1 MNTITF
7 TVPGAPIGKG
17 RPRATS
23 INGMARLYTPK
34 KTANYEGLV
43 AHAAH
48 EAMAGRTPMEDAA
61 TVTMNIC
68 CPIPASWSQ
77 KKQRMAALGEIRP
90 TTKPDIDNVVKGV
103 FDGMNGVVWRD
114 DVVVAE
120 LIVRKFYSLAPCVQ
134 VVVRPLQEAVMQV
147 ALLEAA

>member
-1 MNTITF
+1 MIRFTI
-7 TVPGAPIGKG
+7 PGAPVGKG

-34 KTANYEGLV
+34 KTASYEGLV
-43 AHAAH
+43 AMAAT
-48 EAMAGRTPMEDAA
+48 EAMAGAEPLDQAA
-61 TVTMNIC
+61 SVTMVVC
-68 CPIPASWSQ
+68 VPVPASWSQ
-77 KKQRMAALGEIRP
+77 KKQRQATSGEIRP

-120 LIVRKFYSLAPCVQ
+120 LTVQKFYSATPAVHVMVKPLLAG
-134 VVVRPLQEAVMQV
+134 AG
-147 ALLEAA
+147 AA

>member
-1 MNTITF
+1 MIRF

-17 RPRATS
+17 RPRATT
-23 INGMARLYTPK
+23 INGMDRLYTPK
-34 KTANYEGLV
+34 KTASYEGLV

-48 EAMAGRTPMEDAA
+48 EAMAGRAPMDAAA
-61 TVTMNIC
+61 TVTMDVL
-68 CPIPASWSQ
+68 CPIPQSWSQ

-120 LIVRKFYSLAPCVQ
+120 LIVRKFYSFSPCVQ

>member
-1 MNTITF
+1 
-7 TVPGAPIGKG
+7 
-17 RPRATS
+17 
-23 INGMARLYTPK
+23 
-34 KTANYEGLV
+34 
-43 AHAAH
+43 
-48 EAMAGRTPMEDAA
+48 
-61 TVTMNIC
+61 
-68 CPIPASWSQ
+68 
-77 KKQRMAALGEIRP
+77 MAALGEIRP

-147 ALLEAA
+147 PLLEAA